1 VLKKAGIVVA
11 AAATGLLAL
20 SPLAFAHESHGSGDV
35 TYTNVE
41 EGNLSNDCD
50 FSQEGPDV
58 LATATGGNSGL
69 LGLGNLVTQ
78 AVVPVTAQTQAANCN
93 NIGISDVVY
102 SDSNNT
108 TEEFTRTDIDD
119 SFNTTTSDDD
129 DDPFG
134 PGFPFN

>member
-20 SPLAFAHESHGSGDV
+20 SPLAFAD
-35 TYTNVE
+35 TTNVE
-41 EGNLSNDCD
+41 SGNVTNDCD
-50 FSQEGPDV
+50 FSQTGPEVDQT
-58 LATATGGNSGL
+58 LTGGSSL
-69 LGLGNLVTQ
+69 LGLADLVTG
-78 AVVPVTAQTQAANCN
+78 AVAPVTAQTQAGNCTN
-93 NIGISDVVY
+93 LNVSDVID
-102 SDSNNT
+102 SDSGNT
-108 TEEFTRTDIDD
+108 TETVTRNRIED